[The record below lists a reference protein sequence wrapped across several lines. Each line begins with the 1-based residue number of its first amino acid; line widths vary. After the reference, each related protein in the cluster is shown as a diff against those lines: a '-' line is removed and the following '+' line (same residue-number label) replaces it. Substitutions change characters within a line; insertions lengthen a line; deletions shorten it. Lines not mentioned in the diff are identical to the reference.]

1 MRYSSS
7 NPEQNQKT
15 KSNKKIRRESI
26 TKRHG
31 KAKGKER
38 KQRKRKKHPCGEKT
52 NGYLLLELCD
62 IVLLAMI
69 VERAITSVK
78 PPSRIE
84 EKEEE
89 EDDVGE
95 GEKNKPRQKKEHK
108 VTRDTKFQFGPSR
121 VCPRWGKIG
130 RKIAPSGGESS
141 PGKKILGSH

>member
-1 MRYSSS
+1 M
-7 NPEQNQKT
+7 EKQ
-15 KSNKKIRRESI
+15 
-26 TKRHG
+26 
-31 KAKGKER
+31 KAKKESKER
-38 KQRKRKKHPCGEKT
+38 EKNTRAAKKT

-78 PPSRIE
+78 PPSSIE